1 MSPNQM
7 RDIKGQIDHNLL
19 FMGYKERGGHIL
31 QQGFGY
37 HITQEC
43 SVLEIEKTKQK
54 TQHIKSCN
62 LLNLMW
68 N

>member
-37 HITQEC
+37 HIT
-43 SVLEIEKTKQK
+43 
-54 TQHIKSCN
+54 
-62 LLNLMW
+62 
-68 N
+68 